1 MTVVTYSPTG
11 AAQTFTWPAGVLS
24 CTVDVLGAAGQSA
37 AATGY
42 GGRAQGTIT
51 KSGESTLAIYVGT
64 TVTGWNGGGTR
75 SGVYAGGASDIRQ
88 GGTAL
93 ANRIIIA
100 GGGGAWSLFDEYA
113 FSGGAGGGSDG
124 DAGQDG
130 GTSSPGG
137 GASSSAGGAAG
148 SNVSGYGTA
157 PTAGSSGQGGNGGT
171 GTMPG
176 GSGGGGYYGGGGG
189 GGDSFG
195 GSMGSGGGGGSG
207 YIGGVTS
214 ASMTTGY
221 NSAYGVIYI
230 TYTVPSGAV
239 GTRSMMLGVG

>member
-11 AAQTFTWPAGVLS
+11 AEQTFTWPAGVLS
-24 CTVDVLGAAGQSA
+24 CTVDVSGAAGQGGG
-37 AATGY
+37 TGY

-64 TVTGWNGGGTR
+64 TSTGFNGGGTR

-100 GGGGAWSLFDEYA
+100 GGGGSWSLFDEIGFY
-113 FSGGAGGGSDG
+113 GGSGGGSDG
-124 DAGQDG
+124 LVGQDG

-148 SNVSGYGTA
+148 SNVSGLGTA
-157 PTAGSSGQGGNGGT
+157 PTAGSSGQGGNGGS

-189 GGDSFG
+189 GADGLG
-195 GSMGSGGGGGSG
+195 ATQGSGGGGGSG
-207 YIGGVTS
+207 YIGGVSS

-221 NSAYGVIYI
+221 SAAYGIIYI